1 MMKAMVLCMRP
12 FVVLGVA
19 FFSVMALNGCTT
31 SAKRTSAWVPPALG
45 VERTEA
51 VGPVCVSFSGGGLRS
66 AAFSIG
72 VMQGLH
78 EAELLDDTT
87 IISATSGGG
96 YAASWLYIADRL
108 RKIGAANALDPLGEE
123 QARLEAKVEFF
134 VPKWFG
140 VFTLGTGAATEA
152 LFGTMRNASCSDE
165 TPTLWPSGG
174 SIGYGNAIAR
184 VFFAQMDFASTLS
197 DRRNQG
203 TPIGL
208 KQPIF
213 GVSLVT
219 GFRPS
224 CDVDYL
230 RSDLKAAEFSREG
243 VRTIDGKTYPIG
255 SVPFR
260 DLVSSAGGAPDVAA
274 AALRPAPAE
283 GEAAPREVFNLCRIP
298 AAVRPLIGHAF
309 CARSEGEEEKIAFM
323 TDGGFTDN
331 LAVMPLLRRECSVI
345 IASDASHDPALD
357 FDSLRQVA
365 GALTEAGINFEQIES
380 QVRGVDRGSTHR
392 FVADQAATAVG
403 GHVQENGEAFWLV
416 KLAVPKGVNLS
427 ALPASVADALGE
439 ARENTM
445 GESGCSG
452 EGISHRCR
460 FPQQST
466 SVQHYKSKEFRAYRD
481 LGRWIVREE
490 LVPKLVSS
498 GLLRAV
504 K

>member
-1 MMKAMVLCMRP
+1 MVSCMRP
-12 FVVLGVA
+12 FVVLGLASLCVTVL
-19 FFSVMALNGCTT
+19 SGCAT
-31 SAKRTSAWVPPALG
+31 STKRTSAWVPPALG
-45 VERTEA
+45 VERTEEG
-51 VGPVCVSFSGGGLRS
+51 GPVCISFSGGGLRS

-78 EAELLDDTT
+78 EAKLLDDTT
-87 IISATSGGG
+87 IMSATSGGG

-108 RKIGAANALDPLGEE
+108 RKIGAANALDPLGDE
-123 QARLEAKVEFF
+123 QERLEEKAEFF

-140 VFTLGTGAATEA
+140 VFTLGTGVMTEG

-174 SIGYGNAIAR
+174 SLGYGNAIAR
-184 VFFAQMDFASTLS
+184 VFFAEMDFASTLS

-208 KQPIF
+208 KLPIF

-230 RSDLKAAEFSREG
+230 RTGLKAAEFSQGG
-243 VRTIDGKTYPIG
+243 VRTADGKTYPIG

-260 DLVSSAGGAPDVAA
+260 DLVSSAGGAPDVTA

-283 GEAAPREVFNLCRIP
+283 GEAAPRDVFNLCRIP
-298 AAVRPLIGHAF
+298 AALRPLIGHAF
-309 CARSEGEEEKIAFM
+309 CARSEGEEDKIAFM

-331 LAVMPLLRRECSVI
+331 LAVLPLLRRECPVI
-345 IASDASHDPALD
+345 IAADAGHDPTLD

-365 GALTEAGINFEQIES
+365 GALTEAGVDFEQIER
-380 QVRGVDRGSTHR
+380 QIRGADRDATHR
-392 FVADQAATAVG
+392 FIADQAAAAVG
-403 GHVQENGEAFWLV
+403 GHVQDDGKAFWLV
-416 KLAVPKGVNLS
+416 KLAVPEGVAQS
-427 ALPASVADALGE
+427 ALPASVVDALDKARNNDLGE
-439 ARENTM
+439 T
-445 GESGCSG
+445 GCSG

-466 SVQHYKSKEFRAYRD
+466 SVQHYKPEEFRAYRD

-490 LVPKLVSS
+490 LIPKLVAS
-498 GLLRAV
+498 GHLSV
-504 K
+504 TE